1 MTWLPTK
8 LGCLLTLEYGKA
20 LPRHSRVETG
30 AVPVAGSNGSDGFHD
45 AALVHGP
52 GIVVGRKGSAGKV
65 AWYESDFWPIDTTYF
80 VQHDPHI
87 TNIRWLYYLLQSK
100 KLERLNKTTG
110 VPGLNRN
117 DAYAESCLL
126 PPRKE
131 QSRVVELLDEADRLR
146 RLRHEADAKAARI
159 LPALFLKMFGEPA
172 TNLAGWPISAVGDV
186 TALVTSGSTP
196 RGGAEVYV
204 KEGPYIIRSQNVLMN
219 YLRLSDAARITTE
232 THQQMSRTWVRE
244 GDVLLNITGASIGRV
259 AWVKV
264 LDGPANVNQHV
275 CIIRPDPALINPVF
289 LSVCLS
295 LPSMQA
301 VINGIQ
307 TGASRQA
314 LNHVQ
319 VRGMKVP
326 VPPVSI
332 QTRFSNQAQ
341 MLEKCIERT
350 DMAGQKL
357 DQLWENMMQQAFTG
371 RLTAQWR
378 EAHIQELMSEMVQQ
392 AHALNPPLPKDL
404 EVPS

>member
-8 LGCLLTLEYGKA
+8 LGCLLTLEYGRA

-30 AVPVAGSNGSDGFHD
+30 GVPVAGSNGSDGFHD
-45 AALVHGP
+45 TALVQGP

-65 AWYESDFWPIDTTYF
+65 VWYRSPFWPIDTTYF
-80 VQHDPHI
+80 VHHDPRI

-100 KLERLNKTTG
+100 RLERLNKVTG

-117 DAYAESCLL
+117 DVYAESCLL
-126 PPRKE
+126 PTPKE
-131 QSRVVELLDEADRLR
+131 QSRVAELLDEADRLR
-146 RLRHEADAKAARI
+146 RLRHDANAKAARI
-159 LPALFLKMFGEPA
+159 LPGLFLKIFGEPS
-172 TNLAGWPISAVGDV
+172 TNSAGWPISTVGDV
-186 TALVTSGSTP
+186 TTLVTSGSTP

-219 YLRLSDAARITTE
+219 CLRLSDAARITAE

-275 CIIRPDPALINPVF
+275 CIIRPDPSLINPVF

-341 MLEKCIERT
+341 MLEKCMERT
-350 DMAGQKL
+350 DTVGQKL
-357 DQLWENMMQQAFTG
+357 DRLWENVMQQAFTG
-371 RLTAQWR
+371 RLTARWR
-378 EAHIQELMSEMVQQ
+378 EAHLNELMSEMAQQ
-392 AHALNPPLPKDL
+392 AHALNLPLPHDL